1 MELRNLA
8 VSSVGLE
15 DDAEEDGTGLT
26 FFSFAF
32 SAVSSLA
39 ALRDCFCSCLVVNW
53 IAAYARRGQ
62 GQREGRSDVGAVD
75 SP

>member
-39 ALRDCFCSCLVVNW
+39 ALRDCFCSCLVVN
-53 IAAYARRGQ
+53 YDSVRTRVRGQ
-62 GQREGRSDVGAVD
+62 GQREG
-75 SP
+75 